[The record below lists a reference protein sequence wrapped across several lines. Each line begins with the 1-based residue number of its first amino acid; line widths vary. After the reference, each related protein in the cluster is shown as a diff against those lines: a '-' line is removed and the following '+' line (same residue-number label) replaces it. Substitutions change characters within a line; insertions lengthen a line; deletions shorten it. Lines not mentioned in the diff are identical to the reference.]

1 MGGAGM
7 EVRCGLEGRVGPG
20 GELLLMEALEPR
32 KELCGDAG
40 ASVPEVF
47 ESSAK
52 PTFEPWGE

>member
-1 MGGAGM
+1 M

-20 GELLLMEALEPR
+20 GELLLMDALQPR